1 MDNPIVY
8 MDDPAT
14 AANAAAASSAA
25 RMDGPIILFDLDGT
39 LTDSKEG
46 IVNSVRYALR
56 QMGAPIPSEQE
67 LLRFI
72 GPPLVDSFRTCC
84 GFDDE
89 RAWEAVRCYRE
100 YFSEKGLMENAPY
113 AGVKEMLARL
123 AAAGA
128 RMSIATSKPTLYA
141 KRIARGFGFADRF
154 DHIVGSNLDGT
165 RVDKGEVIQCAMG
178 EYPDAAPDD
187 FVMVGD
193 RKHDMMGAARWDVS
207 AIGVLYGYGSRE
219 ELEACRPAKLV
230 ESVRELEDALLHLR

>member
-1 MDNPIVY
+1 MKD
-8 MDDPAT
+8 
-14 AANAAAASSAA
+14 
-25 RMDGPIILFDLDGT
+25 RIILFDLDGT

-56 QMGAPIPSEQE
+56 QMDAPIPSEAE
-67 LLRFI
+67 LQRFI
-72 GPPLVDSFRTCC
+72 GPPLIDSFRTCC

-89 RAWEAVRCYRE
+89 TAWEAVCRYRE
-100 YFSEKGLMENAPY
+100 YFAEKGLMENAVY
-113 AGVKEMLARL
+113 DGADQMLARL
-123 AAAGA
+123 RAAGR

-141 KRIARGFGFADRF
+141 KRIARGFGFADHL

-165 RVDKGEVIQCAMG
+165 RVDKGEVIQCAM
-178 EYPDAAPDD
+178 ERYPGAASED

-193 RKHDMMGAARWDVS
+193 RKHDMMGAARWGVP

-230 ESVRELEDALLHLR
+230 ESVRELEETLADLR